1 MGCHRHCTEHNGS
14 VLLESDGVPSQE
26 PCARM
31 HLLHRLLRVLLVLHP
46 QPLQRDR
53 KEITMADRIEIQN
66 VRKEGQPNAK
76 GKRSVYYVEE
86 VRCPMTE
93 ESQPSNR
100 CKQCQHCRIYL
111 GTHVKCTYADDKR
124 RKEQKSV
131 TGY

>member
-1 MGCHRHCTEHNGS
+1 MTMTES
-14 VLLESDGVPSQE
+14 IPVE
-26 PCARM
+26 
-31 HLLHRLLRVLLVLHP
+31 
-46 QPLQRDR
+46 
-53 KEITMADRIEIQN
+53 K

-76 GKRSVYYVEE
+76 GYRSVYYVEE
-86 VRCPMTE
+86 VACPKVGE
-93 ESQPSNR
+93 NQAAQR

>member
-1 MGCHRHCTEHNGS
+1 MTMTES
-14 VLLESDGVPSQE
+14 IPVE
-26 PCARM
+26 
-31 HLLHRLLRVLLVLHP
+31 
-46 QPLQRDR
+46 
-53 KEITMADRIEIQN
+53 K

-76 GKRSVYYVEE
+76 GYRSVYYVEE
-86 VRCPMTE
+86 VACPKVGDN
-93 ESQPSNR
+93 QAANR